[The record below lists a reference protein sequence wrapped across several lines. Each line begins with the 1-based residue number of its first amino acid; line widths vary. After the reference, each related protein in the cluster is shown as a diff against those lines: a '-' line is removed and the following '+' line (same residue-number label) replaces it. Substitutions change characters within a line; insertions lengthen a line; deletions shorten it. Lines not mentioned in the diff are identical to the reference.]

1 MIFSLAAPG
10 PAAPNPAAAFPAATG
25 PAATSPAA
33 TSRAAAT
40 AELLR
45 ALGSVAASPPPYCHP
60 VTDSLGLPAPTPAEH
75 TGVFVLSAPPHAAI
89 HLGEH
94 GKLGGE
100 GLDRVAGF
108 WRAIGLRPPHDA
120 DHLGLLL
127 MLYAEL
133 SGAETAARGEAARDR
148 LRNAREALLFEH
160 LWSWAPGYLTA
171 VARLGVPSIAAWARL
186 TCSALAREA
195 RRATA
200 APALPLALRMAPAP
214 VDPAPVGPAGVRD
227 QLLDALV
234 TPVRSGVLL
243 TREDLRE
250 AAAAVGVGYRL
261 GERRYALRAMLDQ
274 DAGATLG
281 WLGGHARRWAAR
293 HAAQQPVAGHDP
305 RHWWAG
311 RATHT
316 SRTLL
321 RLQMEFV
328 AAS

>member
-1 MIFSLAAPG
+1 MISS
-10 PAAPNPAAAFPAATG
+10 PAAPSPPAA
-25 PAATSPAA
+25 S
-33 TSRAAAT
+33 

-60 VTDSLGLPAPTPAEH
+60 VTESLGLPAPTPAEH

-120 DHLGLLL
+120 DHLGVLL

-133 SGAETAARGEAARDR
+133 GGAETAARGQAVRDR

-171 VARLGVPSIAAWARL
+171 VARLGMPSLAAWARL
-186 TCSALAREA
+186 TRSALAREA
-195 RRATA
+195 RRAP
-200 APALPLALRMAPAP
+200 APRDLPLALRMAPAP
-214 VDPAPVGPAGVRD
+214 VDPAGGRD

-234 TPVRSGVLL
+234 TPVRSGILL

-250 AAAAVGVGYRL
+250 AAAAAGLGYRL

-293 HAAQQPVAGHDP
+293 HAAQQAVAAHDP
-305 RHWWAG
+305 RHWWAR
-311 RATHT
+311 RAAHT
-316 SRTLL
+316 SRALL
-321 RLQMEFV
+321 RLQTEFV
-328 AAS
+328 TAG